1 MDEKSLIQSQG
12 LSSEVIYDIAQR
24 VLQPVGHSILDLG
37 CGQGQLL
44 KRLQAAGV
52 RELTGCDGYH
62 YPELEPQGFRFVQA
76 DLQKEFP
83 FEDASFSAV
92 SAIEVIE
99 HLENPWHF
107 VREIFRVLKPGG
119 LALVSTP
126 NNESITST
134 LSLITR
140 GYFSAF
146 ADSCYPAHI
155 TPVLR
160 NDLARMFR
168 KAGSTDPQVI
178 WSDSGRV
185 PRSDHRWQGISKR
198 VFRGKF
204 FSDNYLLQ
212 GRKPHA
218 P

>member
-1 MDEKSLIQSQG
+1 MDEKSLIQSLG
-12 LSSEVIYDIAQR
+12 LSSDVIYDIAVR
-24 VLQPVGHSILDLG
+24 VLRPEERSILDLG

-44 KRLQAAGV
+44 KRLRDAGAQD
-52 RELTGCDGYH
+52 LTGCDGYH
-62 YPELEPQGFRFVQA
+62 YPELDTQGIRFVQA

-83 FEDASFSAV
+83 FADNSFSAV

-126 NNESITST
+126 NNECITST

-160 NDLARMFR
+160 NDLDRMFR
-168 KAGSTDPQVI
+168 KAGAKNPQVI
-178 WSDSGRV
+178 WSDSGRI
-185 PRSDHRWQGISKR
+185 PRLDQRWQSISKSL
-198 VFRGKF
+198 FRGKF

-218 P
+218 S